1 MLKSYFASTNRHS
14 ETTNAP
20 VNPRSDSVGRP
31 LVAQTTSRFCP
42 WLLPVAYLLGRYIVL
57 PSFFGHIKITGREN
71 IPTSGPVI
79 LAPTHRSRWDSLI
92 LPYATGRGVTGRDMR
107 FMVTSNECQGLQGW
121 FVLRMGGFPVNIQ
134 RPAIATLRHT
144 VELMQQQEMLVIYPE
159 GGIHRDGQVHPLKPG
174 IARLA
179 VTAESNN
186 PGLGIKV
193 IPVGIQYSQPYPDWG
208 TDVNIHI
215 GEPIQTADYINE
227 NLKLGAKRLT
237 ANLTHK
243 LKQLSHQESEIGR
256 KLRGVR
262 SQELRVRS

>member
-1 MLKSYFASTNRHS
+1 MIKSYSASTTHHS
-14 ETTNAP
+14 QTTNKP
-20 VNPRSDSVGRP
+20 VNP
-31 LVAQTTSRFCP
+31 LVAQSTSRVSP
-42 WLLPVAYLLGRYIVL
+42 WLIPLGYLLGRYILL

-79 LAPTHRSRWDSLI
+79 LAPTHRSRWDSLV
-92 LPYATGRGVTGRDMR
+92 LPYAAGRHVTGRDMR

-121 FVLRMGGFPVNIQ
+121 FVLRMGGFPVNTE

-144 VELMQQQEMLVIYPE
+144 VELMQQGEMLVIYPE

-179 VTAESNN
+179 VSAESSY

-193 IPVGIQYSQPYPDWG
+193 IPVGIQYSEPYPNWG

-215 GEPIQTADYINE
+215 GEPIKTADYING
-227 NLKLGAKRLT
+227 NLKLEAKRLT
-237 ANLTHK
+237 ADLSQK
-243 LKQLSHQESEIGR
+243 LKQLNHQESKVSHRILAE
-256 KLRGVR
+256 VHN
-262 SQELRVRS
+262 

>member
-1 MLKSYFASTNRHS
+1 MIKSDSASTTRHS
-14 ETTNAP
+14 LTTNKP
-20 VNPRSDSVGRP
+20 VNP
-31 LVAQTTSRFCP
+31 LVAQSTSQVSP
-42 WLLPVAYLLGRYIVL
+42 WLTPFAYLLGRYIVL
-57 PSFFGHIKITGREN
+57 PSFFGHIKVTGQEN

-92 LPYATGRGVTGRDMR
+92 LPYSAGRCVTGRDMR

-144 VELMQQQEMLVIYPE
+144 VELMQQGEMLVIYPE
-159 GGIHRDGQVHPLKPG
+159 GGIHRDGQLHPLKPG

-179 VTAESNN
+179 VSAESSY

-193 IPVGIQYSQPYPDWG
+193 IPVGIQYSQPYPNWG

-215 GEPIQTADYINE
+215 GEAIKATDYMNGS
-227 NLKLGAKRLT
+227 LKLEAKRLT
-237 ANLTHK
+237 ADLTHK
-243 LKQLSHQESEIGR
+243 LKQLSHQESALSHRILAE
-256 KLRGVR
+256 VHN
-262 SQELRVRS
+262 